1 MPDPK
6 VETSLTIL
14 IVEDEFLLRELVAEH
29 LREAGWNVLEA
40 ASGEQ
45 ALAHL
50 ATAKIDV
57 IFTDIRLEGDMNGW
71 DLAEAG
77 RERIANLPVIYTTG
91 HSIDPPRPVSGS
103 ILLQKPY
110 APSQVARTSREL
122 VSARYG

>member
-1 MPDPK
+1 MPHPK
-6 VETSLTIL
+6 DGKSPTIL
-14 IVEDEFLLRELVAEH
+14 IVEDEALLRELVAEYF
-29 LREAGWNVLEA
+29 RDAGWNVLEA

-77 RERIANLPVIYTTG
+77 RERIVDLPVIYTTG
-91 HSIDPPRPVSGS
+91 HSIDPPRPVNGS

-110 APSQVARTSREL
+110 EPSQVVRTSREL
-122 VSARYG
+122 MSAR